1 MEDPVTTTIPK
12 NIRHEFEKKIRR
24 GIFNP
29 VARHLPEEVR
39 EDRLQDAICQVW
51 EMYARYAER
60 GELLDDAILVHACR
74 QRATD
79 PSRYFVHCDGYK
91 RKKDVLDPRNY
102 MEGQVEVLHFGDV
115 VDDVAE
121 APGHLGFAELD
132 SANPTRRIISAISLN
147 EWLETLAPRDRELIE
162 LRSAGYDLDES
173 AEKLGMNRFA
183 VCKRV
188 KALGEFLAE
197 HAGMP
202 DAVHRRE
209 SKRSAASEEA
219 PPESGIRTKTR
230 GRPRKSAASQAWH
243 KPSRRVRR
251 AA

>member
-1 MEDPVTTTIPK
+1 MTTTIPK
-12 NIRHEFEKKIRR
+12 NIRQEFEKKIRG

-29 VARHLPEEVR
+29 VARFLPDEVR

-79 PSRYFVHCDGYK
+79 PSRYFVHCEGYK

-115 VDDVAE
+115 ADDVEE
-121 APGHLGFAELD
+121 APVHLGFAELD
-132 SANPTRRIISAISLN
+132 TANPTKRIISAISLN
-147 EWLETLAPRDRELIE
+147 EWLETLSPRDRELVE
-162 LRSAGYDLDES
+162 LRAAGYDLDES
-173 AEKLGMNRFA
+173 AEKLGTSRFM
-183 VCKRV
+183 VCRRIKE
-188 KALGEFLAE
+188 LGESLAE
-197 HAGMP
+197 HAGML
-202 DAVHRRE
+202 DCVYRRQW
-209 SKRSAASEEA
+209 KRSAAGEEEA
-219 PPESGIRTKTR
+219 PESGVQVKKTR
-230 GRPRKSAASQAWH
+230 GRPIKSQAPTSIT
-243 KPSRRVRR
+243 KDRPSRRVRR